1 MESMQYTRG
10 PVRLILINSGVYDY
24 AEIEL
29 DRPLHLVG
37 PNNSGK
43 TTLISALQ
51 FLYVDS
57 FNEMSFSYGSR
68 KTREYYFPSSRSFI
82 LFECLTPDE
91 YRVVGVRGLGELES
105 WQFQRF
111 TYRGTYRREDF
122 LEDRSVRKW
131 KQIRSALIGRDLQDL
146 DAGQLREG
154 LLDSGR
160 GELDLGLVPL
170 ENDGRYKSFS
180 FIFKNLL
187 RLADLKRGDFK
198 KLLID
203 TNRGALGS
211 VELDLRD
218 QYEQQYLRIQREHE
232 SISKFAETTDDIRKL
247 LESVDRRRQKRAELT
262 GLWNHLQ
269 RRVVQRKDQIDEK
282 IEGVRAKL
290 DEVKDELEATNEKLQ
305 CVGDTRDAKL
315 GKKAKLED
323 RLEQLRETE
332 EEFHDFDP
340 GEARQRKSELD
351 DRLHELRNRLDDSAS
366 ADRRQVER
374 RHQRAK
380 RKLKQ
385 DRAQLEGLSDRAISW
400 LRRDA
405 GFEDEEIDALFRLLN
420 PELLRLEVR
429 GQNTGAQLRDET
441 LLRRR
446 LAELHRGFDH
456 RGYRDESVEIA
467 DEQLSGDSAV
477 ESFGDPDR
485 IKARIQQLEKQKEEC
500 EQTLRDIDR
509 RETLETHRDETKK
522 MHENV
527 SELLVKWKELQKRL
541 RQRQSWREQL
551 RVLGDELD
559 ELNRESD
566 QLDERRKQLR
576 DSRAELQNKRDT
588 LKQAR
593 NKLERRLRGV
603 TPPEASW
610 DVETAEENEQW
621 RQREL
626 DDIFDLFERRR
637 DQLDELDDQIANLD
651 HDVARATD
659 ETYSGPTFEET
670 LENLRDQLEAID
682 QRRSSLE
689 NQWEALVENLTG
701 ELKQL
706 DNGLQS
712 LSGEIQRLN
721 RHLNRRQISDLKSVK
736 LKVERREQIV
746 DKIHQ
751 VIQRQ
756 EQPLFSSANQAKEA
770 TRFVAN
776 LLEDYGR
783 LQLEELFDLVLVV
796 EKASGEREKS
806 TGLERIESHGTT
818 TTIKVLVHLQLLEMM
833 LIEDKAFIPFFL
845 DEVSRLDDQ
854 NLGAI
859 IEHATDLNFVPIVAS
874 PDAGD
879 CVGRLYLL
887 QSGGGEG
894 VWLDEQNRLD
904 IEPVDPGEAAYVR

>member
-1 MESMQYTRG
+1 MEPMQYTRG

-57 FNEMSFSYGSR
+57 FNEMSFSYGYR
-68 KTREYYFPSSRSFI
+68 KTREYYFPSPRSFI

-122 LEDRSVRKW
+122 LEDRSVRRW
-131 KQIRSALIGRDLQDL
+131 KEIRSSLIGRDLQDL

-154 LLDSGR
+154 LLDSSR

-187 RLADLKRGDFK
+187 RLADLERGDFK

-218 QYEQQYLRIQREHE
+218 QYEQQYLRIRRERE
-232 SISKFAETTDDIRKL
+232 AIAKFAETTDDIRDL
-247 LESVDRRRQKRAELT
+247 LGAVDRRCQSRAELT

-269 RRVVQRKDQIDEK
+269 KRVVRQKEQIDEK
-282 IEGVRAKL
+282 LEALRVEL
-290 DEVKDELEATNEKLQ
+290 DEVRDELEVTNEKLQ
-305 CVGDTRDAKL
+305 GVGETRDEKVATK
-315 GKKAKLED
+315 GKLEGQ
-323 RLEQLRETE
+323 LEQLEETE
-332 EEFHDFDP
+332 KEFRDFDP
-340 GEARQRKSELD
+340 DEARERKKELD
-351 DRLHELRNRLDDSAS
+351 DKLHELRNRLDESAS
-366 ADRRQVER
+366 ADRQEVER
-374 RHQRAK
+374 RHRRAK
-380 RKLKQ
+380 RNLKKE
-385 DRAQLEGLSDRAISW
+385 REQLEGLSDRAISW
-400 LRRDA
+400 LRRDG
-405 GFEDEEIDALFRLLN
+405 GFEDDEIDDLFRLLN

-429 GQNTGAQLRDET
+429 GEETGARLRDAA

-456 RGYRDESVEIA
+456 RGYRDESVDIA
-467 DEQLSGDSAV
+467 DEQLSGESAV
-477 ESFGDPDR
+477 ESFGDPER
-485 IKARIQQLEKQKEEC
+485 IKTRIQRLEAQQREC
-500 EQTLRDIDR
+500 EQTLEDIER
-509 RETLETHRDETKK
+509 REELEKSRERAKQEYDDVAER
-522 MHENV
+522 
-527 SELLVKWKELQKRL
+527 LVKWSQLQERL
-541 RQRQSWREQL
+541 EQRRSWREQL
-551 RVLGDELD
+551 RVLGDEIDNLQQRID
-559 ELNRESD
+559 T
-566 QLDERRKQLR
+566 LDERRKKLR
-576 DSRAELQNKRDT
+576 ESRAGLQNERKS
-588 LKQAR
+588 LKEAR
-593 NKLERRLRGV
+593 TSLEARLRGL
-603 TPPEASW
+603 TPPGSSWEVEA
-610 DVETAEENEQW
+610 TGAEAEW

-626 DDIFDLFERRR
+626 DDVFDLFGRRR
-637 DQLDELDDQIANLD
+637 NELDELDAEIDDLYRDIG
-651 HDVARATD
+651 RATD
-659 ETYSGPTFEET
+659 ESYSGTTFEET

-682 QRRSSLE
+682 ERRSSLE

-712 LSGEIQRLN
+712 LSGEVHQLN
-721 RHLNRRQISDLKSVK
+721 KYLNRRQISNLKSVK
-736 LKVERREQIV
+736 LKVERRGHIV
-746 DKIHQ
+746 DRIRQ
-751 VIQRQ
+751 IIERQ

-783 LQLEELFDLVLVV
+783 LRLEELFDLVLVV

-887 QSGGGEG
+887 QSAGGTGA
-894 VWLDEQNRLD
+894 WLDDQNRLD